1 MRNCDLMSDVL
12 QGGMMPKQTVSKREP
27 THLEI
32 AHRAFELYLAR
43 GGDHGH
49 DVADWFE
56 AERQLRERRSR
67 TSPIKGR

>member
-12 QGGMMPKQTVSKREP
+12 QGGMMPKQTARKREP
-27 THLEI
+27 TDVEI
-32 AHRAFELYLAR
+32 ARRAFELYLAR

-67 TSPIKGR
+67 KSPVKGR